1 MTLFT
6 EWTELLH
13 AEWTKEFKFCSS
25 SVLCSGVL
33 QALLWMML
41 VRNVL
46 LYAIMCP
53 VQVLHGWYFCFI
65 QLLRI
70 EFWSCDK
77 GSLMGFY
84 ILVFF

>member
-1 MTLFT
+1 MTLFM

-13 AEWTKEFKFCSS
+13 AEWAQEFKLCSS

-46 LYAIMCP
+46 L
-53 VQVLHGWYFCFI
+53 
-65 QLLRI
+65 
-70 EFWSCDK
+70 
-77 GSLMGFY
+77 
-84 ILVFF
+84 

>member
-13 AEWTKEFKFCSS
+13 AEWSQEFKLCSS

-33 QALLWMML
+33 QALPWMML

-53 VQVLHGWYFCFI
+53 VQVLHDLYLCFI
-65 QLLRI
+65 Q
-70 EFWSCDK
+70 FT
-77 GSLMGFY
+77 
-84 ILVFF
+84 

>member
-13 AEWTKEFKFCSS
+13 AEWTQEFKLCSS

-41 VRNVL
+41 VCNVL

-53 VQVLHGWYFCFI
+53 VQVLHDWYFCFI
-65 QLLRI
+65 QFI
-70 EFWSCDK
+70 TQN
-77 GSLMGFY
+77 
-84 ILVFF
+84 